1 MPLDKRSMVRQA
13 TKNPQTDKVEQLL
26 RQIVRAERR
35 TERREDERIP
45 IAIVVA
51 IVPSIG
57 GRPDSQAAFVTL
69 TKNISADGISVVVNK
84 RMPTDEM
91 FIGFPSKTG
100 LDFVKAQVLHREKM
114 ALGCQKLGLKMQELV
129 DVADFPELN
138 DIDCYEP

>member
-1 MPLDKRSMVRQA
+1 MARQA
-13 TKNPQTDKVEQLL
+13 VTRQTDKVERLL
-26 RQIVRAERR
+26 RQIIRAERR

-51 IVPSIG
+51 VVPSID
-57 GRPDSQAAFVTL
+57 GRPESPAAFVTL
-69 TKNISADGISVVVNK
+69 TKNISAEGISVVVNK
-84 RMPTDEM
+84 PLASDEL

-129 DVADFPELN
+129 DVADFPELTH
-138 DIDCYEP
+138 IDCYEPPVPQ